1 MSNIPSTHTS
11 VAIDLKEYGAEG
23 RIVMST
29 PDVLRITAMQNSLF
43 SYLLTD
49 EQIEAMERM
58 DKYERTTYLQR
69 IQLRKMSTVTLLS
82 ILSCISEAPFHINDY
97 CMDMELDVKSF
108 LTYISDKRELYN
120 RLLTEW
126 SNIEGADPLS

>member
-1 MSNIPSTHTS
+1 MSKIPSTHTS

-23 RIVMST
+23 RIYMST
-29 PDVLRITAMQNSLF
+29 PDVLRITAMQNTLF

-58 DKYERTTYLQR
+58 DKFERTTYLQR

-82 ILSCISEAPFHINDY
+82 VLSCITEAPFHINDY

-126 SNIEGADPLS
+126 GNIEGADPLS

>member
-1 MSNIPSTHTS
+1 MSKIPSTHTS

-23 RIVMST
+23 RIVMSP

-49 EQIEAMERM
+49 EQIEAMEHM
-58 DKYERTTYLQR
+58 DKFERTTYLQR

-82 ILSCISEAPFHINDY
+82 VLSCITEAPFHINGY
-97 CMDMELDVKSF
+97 CMDMELDVTSF
-108 LTYISDKRELYN
+108 LTFISAKRELYN

-126 SNIEGADPLS
+126 GNIEGADPLS